1 MNLKMKNFVLLAL
14 LTALYVI
21 VYFVGAMLISLI
33 GPFGDSISPGVCG
46 LLSGAILVF
55 ITRKIGK
62 MWQFTIMELIVMGVF
77 ALIGSGYLPWFI
89 TSMIGAVLADVI
101 ASTSQKPSV
110 VKIAIASG
118 ILHVGN
124 ALGGIIPACFFA
136 EQYMNE
142 WIARG
147 QKPEQNASNGKS
159 SSRYNGYSCD
169 NHYIRIIC
177 DWCIHWLCNIKRTF
191 KREVI
196 EIVL

>member
-1 MNLKMKNFVLLAL
+1 MNLKIKDFVLLAL

-33 GPFGDSISPGVCG
+33 GPFGDSISAGVCG
-46 LLSGAILVF
+46 LLSGVILVF

-62 MWQFTIMELIVMGVF
+62 MWQFTIMELIVMG
-77 ALIGSGYLPWFI
+77 SGYLPWFI
-89 TSMIGAVLADVI
+89 TSMVGAILADFI
-101 ASTSQKPSV
+101 ASTSEKPSV
-110 VKIAIASG
+110 LKIAIASG

-147 QKPEQNASNGKS
+147 QKPEQMLAMVKAAQGTMGILATIITFVLSVIGV
-159 SSRYNGYSCD
+159 YIGYSILKG
-169 NHYIRIIC
+169 H
-177 DWCIHWLCNIKRTF
+177 LKE
-191 KREVI
+191 K
-196 EIVL
+196 